1 MHRLLP
7 VFVLVLAACVGCG
20 GGPEHPF
27 DRAAP
32 VFPLPEN
39 TFEEDVSARKPYAEP
54 PAWLYKPQSY
64 PDRKPGCVYF
74 VGYGLPMASLQEA
87 RDSALEDAQRQIVRY
102 MSTSVDVSTERV
114 GAAVGDTRG
123 GGYEAVTDHIF
134 STTVARDTVDRLYA
148 RDQYYTAGTLVQ
160 NIVKRP
166 VHIAY
171 VLVEFGPHQAED
183 VAVQANSEVKSEIKE
198 LEQQKEASPS
208 KQLDERDAVRLDSLQ
223 RLEKKLDNLSADDF
237 KF

>member
-1 MHRLLP
+1 MYRLLP
-7 VFVLVLAACVGCG
+7 VSLLVFVFCLGCAG
-20 GGPEHPF
+20 GTERPF

-54 PAWLYKPQSY
+54 PAWLYRPQSY

-74 VGYGLPMASLQEA
+74 VGYGLPMASIQEA

-102 MSTSVDVSTERV
+102 MSTTVDVKTERV
-114 GAAVGDTRG
+114 GTAVGDTRG
-123 GGYEAVTDHIF
+123 GGYEAVTDRIF

-183 VAVQANSEVKSEIKE
+183 VAVQAKTEARNEIKE
-198 LEQQKEASPS
+198 LEEQKEASPS
-208 KQLDERDAVRLDSLQ
+208 KQLDEREAVRLDSLR